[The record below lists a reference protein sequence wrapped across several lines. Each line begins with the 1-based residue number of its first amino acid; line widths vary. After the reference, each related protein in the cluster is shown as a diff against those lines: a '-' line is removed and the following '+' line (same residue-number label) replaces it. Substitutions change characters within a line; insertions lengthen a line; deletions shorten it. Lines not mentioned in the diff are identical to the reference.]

1 MKLSIKKTLYSLVLA
16 GSILTLSCGKE
27 EPKVSIEIED
37 SIDDEEKDTSVEI
50 VEENESKDTES
61 NPGNIVADL
70 KEIFEGMETIDE
82 VMMDKIEEMKEEVDF
97 DSLEYN
103 TKVIHTVITDE
114 RVNIRRENSEESE
127 IIGIYPEGREFELI
141 SNQDP
146 EWYQINYYGETGYI
160 SKHYSHE
167 TIKRVISIPMIDKGC
182 MVGSDTIYE
191 EKDLTTEKGTLAKR
205 EFVEIYKEYE
215 NSYLVGTIDTIG
227 FIPKENVKLLPGD
240 VFVIDISNQEARIY
254 EDNKMTLLAPVITG
268 KKNVM
273 DSEQGLFKIH
283 CIYDTPRDIVPGSH
297 VDFGVFYNRDDGFHD
312 AGWQRPEWFGG
323 DNYIKHGSHGCC
335 NMRWKDAEYGNSV
348 MDKGEY
354 VLVKE

>member
-16 GSILTLSCGKE
+16 GSLLTLSCGKE
-27 EPKVSIEIED
+27 EPKVSIEIEN
-37 SIDDEEKDTSVEI
+37 SIDDEEDTSVEI
-50 VEENESKDTES
+50 EPMVIETEIDKEMGNNEKMEVEPQPEEEIDKDS
-61 NPGNIVADL
+61 IL
-70 KEIFEGMETIDE
+70 
-82 VMMDKIEEMKEEVDF
+82 
-97 DSLEYN
+97 YN

-127 IIGIYPEGREFELI
+127 VIGIYPEGREFELI

-146 EWYQINYYGETGYI
+146 EWYQINYYGETGYV

-182 MVGSDTIYE
+182 MVESDTIYE
-191 EKDLTTEKGTLAKR
+191 EKDLTTEKDTLAKR
-205 EFVEIYKEYE
+205 EFVEIYQRYE
-215 NSYLVGTIDTIG
+215 NCYLVATIDTIG
-227 FIPKENVKLLPGD
+227 FISKDKVKLLPGD
-240 VFVIDISNQEARIY
+240 VFVVDISNQEARIY
-254 EDNKMTLLAPVITG
+254 EDDEMTLLAPVITG
-268 KKNVM
+268 KK
-273 DSEQGLFKIH
+273 DTYLASEQGLFKVW
-283 CIYDTPRDIVPGSH
+283 YKYPKPRDIVPGAH

-312 AGWQRPEWFGG
+312 AGWQKPEWFGG